1 MGALI
6 CKMLLTNQCFNR
18 MHGEFINLFH
28 RLGLPMHFNHKGNK
42 NFNNLQRISLLILYR
57 RSKKSLVDFCDEL
70 KKSLRVKWLNLK
82 KIPGKSTVHDW
93 LKLFKM
99 IQIRKLNSLLKA
111 KNISLTAIDGTG
123 FDSWQRSRHYER
135 KIWEVH
141 ASHMPYA
148 KVDLFIDV
156 KTQQIID
163 FSLEVRRIHDA
174 KAAEIIFKRNKLSGF
189 DILADKGYDSEKLHE
204 LVRSKGGKL
213 FAPVRKM
220 NKVSNKRRP
229 GGKYRRGC
237 LELPEFMGMRSLVE
251 TVNSVL
257 KRKQISS
264 LRSKKKYMKQREF
277 GWHVVLYNINR
288 RIAMG
293 SEFGSQQTIFLI
305 VWIYVIPDGAH
316 NHSQTASQHN
326 QSTNSLPI

>member
-1 MGALI
+1 
-6 CKMLLTNQCFNR
+6 
-18 MHGEFINLFH
+18 MHREFINLYH
-28 RLGLPMHFNHKGNK
+28 RLGLPLHFNHKGNK
-42 NFNNLQRISLLILYR
+42 QFNNLQRISLLILYQ
-57 RSKKSLVDFCDEL
+57 RSKKSLVDFCEEL
-70 KKSLRVKWLNLK
+70 KESLWVKWLSLK
-82 KIPGKSTVHDW
+82 KIPGGSTLHDW

-123 FDSWQRSRHYER
+123 LDSWQRSRHYEKR
-135 KIWEVH
+135 VGEVH
-141 ASHMPYA
+141 VPHMPYA

-156 KTQQIID
+156 KTQQILD
-163 FSLEVRRIHDA
+163 FSLEVKRIHDA
-174 KAAEIIFKRNKLSGF
+174 KVAGIIFKRNKLSGF
-189 DILADKGYDSEKLHE
+189 DILADKGYDSEKLHK

-220 NKVSNKRRP
+220 NKVSSNKKP
-229 GGKYRRGC
+229 GGKYRREC

-277 GWHVVLYNINR
+277 AWHVVLYNINR
-288 RIAMG
+288 KIILG
-293 SEFGSQQTIFLI
+293 SEDGNQTFIFCQI
-305 VWIYVIPDGAH
+305 FIWAIPDGA
-316 NHSQTASQHN
+316 
-326 QSTNSLPI
+326 LFCKVLKVDFFK

>member
-1 MGALI
+1 
-6 CKMLLTNQCFNR
+6 MLLANQHQNR
-18 MHGEFINLFH
+18 MHREFINLYH
-28 RLGLPMHFNHKGNK
+28 RLGLPLHFNHKGNK
-42 NFNNLQRISLLILYR
+42 QFNNLQRISLLILYQ
-57 RSKKSLVDFCDEL
+57 RSKKSLVDFCEEL
-70 KKSLRVKWLNLK
+70 KESLWVKWLSLK
-82 KIPGKSTVHDW
+82 KIPGGSTLHDW

-123 FDSWQRSRHYER
+123 LDSWQRSRHYEKR
-135 KIWEVH
+135 VGEVH
-141 ASHMPYA
+141 VPHMPYA

-156 KTQQIID
+156 KTQQILD
-163 FSLEVRRIHDA
+163 FSLEVKRIHDA
-174 KAAEIIFKRNKLSGF
+174 KVAGIIFKRNKLSGF
-189 DILADKGYDSEKLHE
+189 DILADKGYDSEKLHK

-220 NKVSNKRRP
+220 NKVSSNKKP
-229 GGKYRRGC
+229 GGKYRREC

-277 GWHVVLYNINR
+277 AWHVVLYNINR
-288 RIAMG
+288 KIILG
-293 SEFGSQQTIFLI
+293 SEDGNQTFIFCQI
-305 VWIYVIPDGAH
+305 FIWAIPDGA
-316 NHSQTASQHN
+316 
-326 QSTNSLPI
+326 LFCKVLKVDFFK